1 MQGSMRRPLRSRLF
15 TLLVAA
21 LLFGGAGGAADLD
34 ALVFHGR
41 DAGAAAASPHF
52 EAAGRT
58 GHHADQCLLA
68 LRLASGTRATPS
80 LLPGRAEALPA
91 RGAAR
96 RPVTAPDRFYPGL
109 HQDSRAPPSVL
120 A

>member
-1 MQGSMRRPLRSRLF
+1 MRRPLVSRLF
-15 TLLVAA
+15 AVLVAA
-21 LLFGGAGGAADLD
+21 LLLGGAGGEADLD
-34 ALVFHGR
+34 ALLFHG
-41 DAGAAAASPHF
+41 GASGPATTRPHF
-52 EAAGRT
+52 EAAGT
-58 GHHADQCLLA
+58 GSHHADQCLLA